1 MRTVKNCWSKLDR
14 WISTSTIFQ
23 LNWREMKAF
32 NGSVMDFCNK
42 GWFDMTPHCDVS
54 DAMTPISSKW
64 GQVARLKKLMNTFT
78 KLIRPFPD
86 LVNAKK
92 PFSSQF
98 SQLRSVSTQKQKK
111 TPRIN
116 TKTFFVTPSYS
127 LTRKSKFSDQFK
139 TQARIKSSFSIC
151 RRLLY

>member
-1 MRTVKNCWSKLDR
+1 
-14 WISTSTIFQ
+14 
-23 LNWREMKAF
+23 MKAF
-32 NGSVMDFCNK
+32 NWSVMDFCNK
-42 GWFDMTPHCDVS
+42 GRFDMTPHCDVS

-98 SQLRSVSTQKQKK
+98 SQLRLVSTQKQKK
-111 TPRIN
+111 SITLNLISN
-116 TKTFFVTPSYS
+116 F
-127 LTRKSKFSDQFK
+127 SKWSGKWYFDKIDCQWNYIVQQWLAS
-139 TQARIKSSFSIC
+139 TAAAHRSSTASFEWEC
-151 RRLLY
+151 RRGFQGPKNCSA